1 MGDPPAP
8 NLPRPRDRDSR
19 ASEKIHSIELESMLL
34 LGCDSRRV
42 NEILSLH
49 LQIELKDLKEDFMV
63 FSEAVGSKLQPLHS
77 KHMTWRTIPLVR
89 NIVIGGEPDDED
101 DSNDDDD
108 DDDDDNEDDDDDGD
122 YKYYDILSPFDMNDV
137 SDTDVT
143 SEEDDESVELISTGF
158 GHDLGTL
165 KPAGLP
171 FLRAKKGEDGSE
183 EERPVIFQNEF
194 FEIRRSPVAGWG
206 AFATR
211 KLDKGD
217 QILVEKALYHATY
230 EDVESSV
237 LSLHEHEQKVAND
250 LHAHFGRDGETK
262 AQAVWNTNA
271 FASKLPKDTVSTR
284 KKGSGAC
291 RDVAGLFPIAAR
303 FNHSCNPKVGY
314 RYDAEE
320 EVLIFEVRAWVI
332 EEGDELTISYGK
344 DPSVLYYKFG
354 FNCGCGYCGGFDES
368 RWNF

>member
-1 MGDPPAP
+1 MLSPLAMGPQPADD
-8 NLPRPRDRDSR
+8 LPRPHDRGSR
-19 ASEKIHSIELESMLL
+19 PGEKIQSLELDAILL
-34 LGCDSRRV
+34 LDCQSTRV
-42 NEILSLH
+42 NELILLQ
-49 LQIELKDLKEDFMV
+49 LQIGLKNLKEDFMV
-63 FSEAVGSKLQPLHS
+63 FSEAVGSKLRPLHS

-89 NIVIGGEPDDED
+89 NIVVGGEPDDED
-101 DSNDDDD
+101 DSDDDD
-108 DDDDDNEDDDDDGD
+108 DDDDENDGD
-122 YKYYDILSPFDMNDV
+122 YEYYDILSPFDMNDV
-137 SDTDVT
+137 SDTDMT
-143 SEEDDESVELISTGF
+143 SEEDDDSAELISTGF
-158 GHDLGTL
+158 GHDLETL